1 MRSINKTNR
10 VPRERLIA
18 AREHAGLTRPQ
29 LADRLKFSRSY
40 VFRVEVGEIDPD
52 VGRMAAWLAALGD
65 GADPALFERHRSIAK
80 WGGLEPSEDQI
91 TAAVVEHWKTLGVP
105 GSLVAAIP
113 NKRAFGQAGLT
124 RGLPDLLVLSPQLGR
139 FTGYIELKRG
149 RGRRIVGKWGKVTRR
164 GRLSGEQTDIGKLL
178 VERGV
183 PYAVCLGRDEPI
195 KILEAWGAVRP
206 AIKAA

>member
-1 MRSINKTNR
+1 MRSINKNNR

-18 AREHAGLTRPQ
+18 AREQAGLTRPE

-52 VGRMAAWLAALGD
+52 VGRMTAWLAELGP

-91 TAAVVEHWKTLGVP
+91 TAAVIEHWRMFGVP
-105 GSLVAAIP
+105 GSLVASIP

-139 FTGYIELKRG
+139 FTGYIEQKRKQG
-149 RGRRIVGKWGKVTRR
+149 
-164 GRLSGEQTDIGKLL
+164 GRLSDAQLDIGKLL

-183 PYAVCLGRDEPI
+183 PYAVCRGRDEPI

-206 AIKAA
+206 ARAA

>member
-1 MRSINKTNR
+1 MRSINKNNR

-18 AREHAGLTRPQ
+18 AREQAGLTRPE

-52 VGRMAAWLAALGD
+52 VGRMTAWLAELGP

-80 WGGLEPSEDQI
+80 WGGLVPSEDQI
-91 TAAVVEHWKTLGVP
+91 TAAVLEHWKTLGVP

-149 RGRRIVGKWGKVTRR
+149 QTGRVLGRFGRR
-164 GRLSGEQTDIGKLL
+164 GRLSAAQTDIGKLL

-183 PYAVCLGRDEPI
+183 PYAVCRGRDEPI

>member
-52 VGRMAAWLAALGD
+52 VARMTAWLAALGD

-80 WGGLEPSEDQI
+80 WGGLEPSEDQV
-91 TAAVVEHWKTLGVP
+91 TAAVIEHWKTLGVP

-149 RGRRIVGKWGKVTRR
+149 RGRRLVGKVTRR
-164 GRLSGEQTDIGKLL
+164 GRLSGEQTDIGNLL

-206 AIKAA
+206 AKAA

>member
-1 MRSINKTNR
+1 MRSINKNNR

-18 AREHAGLTRPQ
+18 AREQAGLTRPE

-52 VGRMAAWLAALGD
+52 VARMTAWLAELGP

-91 TAAVVEHWKTLGVP
+91 TAAVIEHWRMFGVP
-105 GSLVAAIP
+105 GSLVASIP

-139 FTGYIELKRG
+139 FTGYIEQKRKRG
-149 RGRRIVGKWGKVTRR
+149 
-164 GRLSGEQTDIGKLL
+164 GRLSDAQLDIGKLL

-183 PYAVCLGRDEPI
+183 PYAVCRGRDEPI

-206 AIKAA
+206 ARAA

>member
-18 AREHAGLTRPQ
+18 AREQAGLTRPQ

-52 VGRMAAWLAALGD
+52 VARMTAWLAALGD
-65 GADPALFERHRSIAK
+65 GADPGLFERHRSIAK

-91 TAAVVEHWKTLGVP
+91 TAAVLEHWRTFGVP

-113 NKRAFGQAGLT
+113 NKRAFGQVGLT
-124 RGLPDLLVLSPQLGR
+124 RGLPDLIVLSPQLGR
-139 FTGYIELKRG
+139 FTGFIEQKR
-149 RGRRIVGKWGKVTRR
+149 RR
-164 GRLSGEQTDIGKLL
+164 GGTLSDAQLGIGKLL

-183 PYAVCLGRDEPI
+183 PYAVCRGRDEPI

-206 AIKAA
+206 AKAA

>member
-10 VPRERLIA
+10 VPRERLIE
-18 AREHAGLTRPQ
+18 ARERVGLTRPQ

-40 VFRVEVGEIDPD
+40 VFRVEVGEIDPEL
-52 VGRMAAWLAALGD
+52 GRMNAWLAVLGD
-65 GADPALFERHRSIAK
+65 GAEPSLFERHRSIAK

-91 TAAVVEHWKTLGVP
+91 TAAVLEHWRVFGVP
-105 GSLVAAIP
+105 GSLVASIP

-124 RGLPDLLVLSPQLGR
+124 RGLPDLIVLSPQLGR
-139 FTGYIELKRG
+139 FTGYIEQKRKRG
-149 RGRRIVGKWGKVTRR
+149 GK
-164 GRLSGEQTDIGKLL
+164 LSDAQIDIGKLL

-183 PYAVCLGRDEPI
+183 PYAVCRGRDEPI

-206 AIKAA
+206 AKKAA